1 MQVETRVAASPAAF
15 VLVHAETGQAPPLR
29 REFFSASRRFV
40 STDLQRPPQPPVPSD
55 WDRHTHQDQE
65 LVKGLGLTSATMLVM
80 GSMIGSGIFIVS
92 AEISREVQSPALLIG
107 AWLITGFLTIVGALS
122 YGELAAM
129 MPRAGGQYVYL
140 RESLGPL
147 WGFLYG
153 WTLFL
158 VIQTGT
164 IAAVGV
170 AFGKFLG
177 IFWPAISSSHWIL
190 HLWKVPTF
198 TIGSVPLGGM
208 DVGLNTQNS
217 IAILVVVALS
227 VINIFGVKT
236 GAFIQNIFTAAKVSA
251 LLGLVLFGIFLGRN
265 AKAIAENFGA
275 NFWHNAGLGT
285 LHDVG
290 GGILVSTLTALAVAQ
305 VGSLFS
311 ADAWNNVT
319 FTAGEVKNP
328 SRNLPLS
335 LALGTGV
342 VITLYVACNFIYLGS
357 LPLAGNPAGA
367 TLIER
372 GIQYASEDRVATAVI
387 TQMFGSN
394 GGKLMALAIMIS
406 AFGCANGLILSGARV
421 YYAMAKD
428 GLFFRSVARLHPQYK
443 TPVVSLMVQMV
454 WTAILCISG
463 TYNDLLNYVIFAVLV
478 FYILTIIGL
487 FVLRQTHPT
496 AERPYKAIG
505 YPVLPAIY
513 IVMALFIDVV
523 LLRYKP
529 QFTWPG
535 LFIVLLGIPVYYLWS
550 LRARA
555 TSA

>member
-1 MQVETRVAASPAAF
+1 
-15 VLVHAETGQAPPLR
+15 
-29 REFFSASRRFV
+29 V
-40 STDLQRPPQPPVPSD
+40 STNVRLPVPTSSVSD
-55 WDRHTHQDQE
+55 WERHTHQDKE

-92 AEISREVQSPALLIG
+92 AEISREVSSPALLIG
-107 AWLITGFLTIVGALS
+107 AWLITGFLTIVGALT

-177 IFWPAISSSHWIL
+177 IFWPAVSSTHWIV
-190 HLWKVPTF
+190 HLWKVPKF
-198 TIGSVPLGGM
+198 AVGPMMLGGM
-208 DVGLNTQNS
+208 DVGLNTQNLV
-217 IAILVVVALS
+217 AILVVIALS
-227 VINIFGVKT
+227 IINIFGVKT
-236 GAFIQNIFTAAKVSA
+236 GAVIQNIFTTAKISA

-265 AKAIAENFGA
+265 AQAVAANFGA
-275 NFWHNAGLGT
+275 NFWKNSGLGT

-290 GGILVSTLTALAVAQ
+290 GGVLVSTLTALAIAQ

-342 VITLYVACNFIYLGS
+342 VIALYIACNFIYLGA
-357 LPLAGNPAGA
+357 LPLWGSPTGT
-367 TLIER
+367 TLLER
-372 GIQYASEDRVATAVI
+372 GIQHASEDRVATAVM
-387 TQMFGSN
+387 TQMFGSA
-394 GGKLMALAIMIS
+394 GGALMAVAIMIS
-406 AFGCANGLILSGARV
+406 GFGCCNGLILSGARV

-428 GLFFRSVARLHPQYK
+428 GLFFRSVAKLHPGHK
-443 TPVVSLMVQMV
+443 TPAVSLMVQMV
-454 WTAILCISG
+454 WTCVLCISG
-463 TYNDLLNYVIFAVLV
+463 SYGQLLDYIIFAVLV
-478 FYILTIIGL
+478 FYVLTIFGL
-487 FVLRQTHPT
+487 FVLRRTHPE
-496 AERPYKAIG
+496 AGRPYKAIG
-505 YPVLPAIY
+505 YPILPAIY

-529 QFTWPG
+529 QYTWPG
-535 LFIVLLGIPVYYLWS
+535 LFIVLLGIPVYYLWRP
-550 LRARA
+550 RAQ
-555 TSA
+555 TPSVELTGLN